1 MRSKFMNS
9 ILCDLGVFQKVNA
22 WFLEMDEFSLASWN
36 VRKCVGLDRKRD
48 PLRIV
53 NGLNGLGADVV
64 VLQEADRRL
73 GRRPAALPQWMIEAE
88 TDYSPL
94 AVGRSEISLGWHGN
108 AVLLGPEARCLDV
121 AVLDLPGIEP
131 RGAVIADIQRGRDV
145 LRIVAVHLGLMTRSR
160 TQQYHAI
167 RDRLEAMDEL
177 PTVILGDFNE
187 WGSGRG
193 FPGLPGFNVHAPGA
207 TFHAS
212 RPVAA
217 LDRIALSRQV
227 TLEDAAVVETPL
239 TKVASDH
246 LPITARVKVAA

>member
-1 MRSKFMNS
+1 MGGAVSKMN
-9 ILCDLGVFQKVNA
+9 A
-22 WFLEMDEFSLASWN
+22 FSLASWN

-48 PLRIV
+48 PLRII
-53 NGLNGLGADVV
+53 NGLNALQSDVV

-73 GRRPAALPQWMIEAE
+73 GRRPAALPHWMIAGE
-88 TDYSPL
+88 TDYKPIS
-94 AVGRSEISLGWHGN
+94 VGKSDVSLGWHGN
-108 AVLLGPEARCLDV
+108 AVLLGPDARCLK
-121 AVLDLPGIEP
+121 AEVLDLPGIEP
-131 RGAVIADIQRGRDV
+131 RGAVFADIQRGGEV

-160 TQQYHAI
+160 MQQYHAI
-167 RDRLEAMDEL
+167 RERLATLEAR

-193 FPGLPGFNVHAPGA
+193 FPGLPDFDVHAPGA

-217 LDRIALSRQV
+217 LDRIALDSAV
-227 TLEDAAVVETPL
+227 LLEDAAVVETPL

-246 LPITARVKVAA
+246 LPITARVRIAP

>member
-1 MRSKFMNS
+1 MN
-9 ILCDLGVFQKVNA
+9 DVK
-22 WFLEMDEFSLASWN
+22 LASWN

-53 NGLNGLGADVV
+53 NGLNALAADVV

-73 GRRPAALPQWMIEAE
+73 GRRPAALPRWMIAGES
-88 TDYSPL
+88 DYAPVRL
-94 AVGRSEISLGWHGN
+94 ARSEVSLGWHGN
-108 AVLLGPEARCLDV
+108 AVLLGPDTRCVDV
-121 AVLDLPGIEP
+121 EVMDLPGLEP
-131 RGAVIADIQRGRDV
+131 RGAVIADIEKGASK

-160 TQQYHAI
+160 VQQYHAI
-167 RDRLEAMDEL
+167 RAHLAGLEAR

-193 FPGLPGFNVHAPGA
+193 FPGLPDFDVHAPGA

-217 LDRIALSRQV
+217 LDRIALSKAV
-227 TLEDAAVVETPL
+227 TLEDAAVVETSL
-239 TKVASDH
+239 TRVASDH
-246 LPITARVKVAA
+246 LPITARVSVAA